1 MWQGAGRYPWQIQCL
16 SGGEPGRY
24 LSPRRRKGSRGQLR
38 SCPQPHCRQGRGQGA
53 HCKAGLNY
61 GAVPLQSRERGQQE
75 QPQHGAGLAPNPPS
89 PGARDGAWRGDGGLP
104 SPCLLGL
111 APFPTCLG
119 TIWCLLYL
127 FCCGSGRRAGF
138 HCLREEVGR
147 RTGTC
152 PCPAGCPE
160 PGLSGLRG
168 SNPRTVRPRN
178 PGGGGPAGAGC
189 RPSTLAAAELSTPER
204 GAGWGRNA
212 WQRRPD
218 SSQPGSAAATGMLGE
233 PSTEK

>member
-1 MWQGAGRYPWQIQCL
+1 MEPCPCRAG
-16 SGGEPGRY
+16 SGG
-24 LSPRRRKGSRGQLR
+24 SR
-38 SCPQPHCRQGRGQGA
+38 S
-53 HCKAGLNY
+53 
-61 GAVPLQSRERGQQE
+61 
-75 QPQHGAGLAPNPPS
+75 S
-89 PGARDGAWRGDGGLP
+89 PGTVQGSPQTHPRLELEMGPGVGMEALP

-160 PGLSGLRG
+160 PGAPRAAGHQPPHGAAPKPDGGEVRG
-168 SNPRTVRPRN
+168 
-178 PGGGGPAGAGC
+178 GAGC

-204 GAGWGRNA
+204 GEGWGRNA